1 MEQQTIR
8 KSDRFIP
15 WYFVAFFVVLAAM
28 DGTFVYLATS
38 SHTGLVTD
46 QAYERGLAY
55 NETIAA
61 AEKSA
66 NLEWQVD
73 IELAGSDLIVRLDDA
88 EGVPVEG
95 AMVRAKVS
103 RPTQEGYDFELML
116 SQVAG
121 GTYTGPITFPLDGQW
136 DVRVFVEWKQ
146 QQFQQANRLIV
157 TR

>member
-28 DGTFVYLATS
+28 DGVFVYLATS
-38 SHTGLVTD
+38 SHTGVVTD

-66 NLEWQVD
+66 DLNWQAD
-73 IELAGSDLIVRLDDA
+73 IKLVSTDLVLRLADA
-88 EGVPVEG
+88 DG
-95 AMVRAKVS
+95 APIDGADVNAMIM
-103 RPTQEGYDFELML
+103 RPTQEGYDIELKL
-116 SQVAG
+116 SQTAS
-121 GTYTGPITFPLDGQW
+121 GTYTVPVIFPLDGQW
-136 DVRVFVEWKQ
+136 DVRVFVEWKL
-146 QQFQQANRLIV
+146 QQFQQGKRLIV